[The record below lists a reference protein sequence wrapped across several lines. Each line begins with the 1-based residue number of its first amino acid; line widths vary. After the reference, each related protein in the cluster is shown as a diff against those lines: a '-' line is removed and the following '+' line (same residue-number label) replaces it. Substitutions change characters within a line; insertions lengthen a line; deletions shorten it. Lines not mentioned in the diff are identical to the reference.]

1 MLLAAAHQGAQFNA
15 LASVGKLKRLSNY
28 VSKASSGRR
37 SKSADAVAFF
47 QTMQAQGFDVKIER
61 IEREPSDGRL

>member
-1 MLLAAAHQGAQFNA
+1 LLLAAAHQGAQFNA
-15 LASVGKLKRLSNY
+15 LASVGKLKKLSSY
-28 VSKASSGRR
+28 ISKVSAGKR
-37 SKSADAVAFF
+37 SRSADAVAFF